1 MNGGRK
7 GWSGQRRD
15 LRGKTGKKN
24 VSSYSS
30 IRVLIDGISG
40 DWRVSFS
47 RGKKKKKIPAFGG
60 KGHAVDLRAFC

>member
-47 RGKKKKKIPAFGG
+47 RGKKKRKSQHLEG
-60 KGHAVDLRAFC
+60 RATQ